1 MINKLTE
8 IILKSQI
15 SKNNTLL
22 KKKFSPWNEIQTIAL
37 VLSHNNTINKSAV
50 DKFINDSQ
58 KHIDVFL
65 IELKSKNASFN
76 DWNCFTKKDKTIL
89 NLPKKNHL
97 VNLQNQKF
105 DLIINAAE
113 DFNLFAA
120 SITSAIKAPFK
131 CGLPSDFNENDLII
145 QKTNP
150 FNLINYLNDVLR
162 YLKLIKEK

>member
-15 SKNNTLL
+15 SKNNTSL
-22 KKKFSPWNEIQTIAL
+22 KKKFLPWNEIQTIAL

-65 IELKSKNASFN
+65 IELKSKDASFN
-76 DWNCFTKKDKTIL
+76 DWHCFTKKDKTIL
-89 NLPKKNHL
+89 NLPKKNQL
-97 VNLQNQKF
+97 INLQNQKF

-113 DFNLFAA
+113 EFNLFAA
-120 SITSAIKAPFK
+120 SITSEIKAPFK
-131 CGLPSDFNENDLII
+131 CGLPSSFNENDLII